1 MRVLKHIKAIG
12 LSLVMMTSLCLTSL
26 IGSGGSVIA
35 NASNSYF
42 PLFDIKTDG
51 IAGNSSTGVHDD
63 GNYPA
68 WYDTLDFTKPYN
80 GGSGNI
86 YYDSGNFFRTNP
98 DIHFCVPDASRT
110 SSFTRLNSFSLKLTV
125 PDCFEF
131 DFLSIYNLSY
141 QHNSGSR
148 EQSELIC
155 DKFNI
160 NFDDNSHTLIITA
173 KNLQDNSFYTP
184 RYNSSISSN
193 RQVPSSIDDVPVF
206 AYWVS
211 PNFHMKNSA
220 DSDISSY
227 VQNDKFVFDNI
238 KVNYVLNGVDH
249 EYTNTWKQKLQ
260 INTTQLKAYDTDST
274 KAKANYFTTYSDDMH
289 VYYDVVMTIQNK
301 DVVSNWSV
309 TNTFNQDDL
318 TYNGV
323 KVLRDPNYHKYFD
336 DKYFDVSVK
345 DGKVV
350 VKAVNND
357 SDENFVQ
364 NSRGHYFSVTF
375 DFTIKD
381 PSSMAEL
388 VKTQPV
394 KLPSHVNLIVNDDSV
409 SKAEA
414 TVTLISPSSITE
426 TFDDLTN
433 KHTISNNV
441 HQTVTSKGQIT
452 FGNDMNSDVKIVNT
466 VSGGKE
472 IPNFTSF
479 KLFDENELDIT
490 NDYGSVTLNSN
501 GKYEY
506 TIKSEKI
513 QELKGKIYNYEITYD
528 LDFDNANQTTL
539 NETFTG
545 KSELVLDLD
554 DNRFYRDSDTIT
566 LYRSG
571 VNAPTN
577 SFDKSILENK
587 QAEAV
592 YTVSDIVDTKTEDYY
607 YNQYELKGALDDNLQ
622 YKSAKVVDE
631 NNADASAKFTVTQ
644 DGNGAKAVAKDV
656 NNSDFYGHTYKLQIT
671 AGVKSE
677 NTLNSL
683 QSDNGVVTLE
693 NAGQGTLTVNNAD
706 WTVNSNIQVKVVD
719 KSRLEALV
727 QQAQLKQETEYTP
740 QTWGPFNTELSEAN
754 GVLQNDD
761 ADQSAV
767 DSAYSEL
774 ESAMNSLVEKA
785 DKTQLQAL
793 VQQAVTKQ
801 QNDYTTATWTPFSSK
816 LAAAQS
822 VLQDDN
828 ASQTSVDN
836 AKNELQ
842 SAMDGLVQ
850 RGNKEELRGLVE
862 QGNAKQQKDYT
873 PDTWGSFDAKLKAAQ
888 GVLDNVDA
896 TQGEVDTAKDDL
908 KQAMDAL
915 REKADKSKLQDL
927 VNQGNA
933 LNKNDYTK
941 DSQSALEQAL
951 QSAQGVLDDDNA
963 QSSQV
968 EDEYNKLKK
977 VIDGLEKKPDKSE
990 LQKAVERADALN
1002 PDDYTDDSKAGLD
1015 DAVKKAKEV
1024 LDDPD
1029 ASKDDVDNAL
1039 KDLNDVLDKLT
1050 EKADKSELQKT
1061 VDKAHEINPD
1071 DYLSDSLPDFNEAL
1085 ENAESVLAD
1094 NNATQD
1100 DVDNA
1105 KNALEDAMSNLEKK
1119 PDKSDLKNLV
1129 DKAEMLDPDDYTD
1142 DNKSK
1147 LQNAIDNAKD
1157 VIDNEEATQEDVD
1170 SAKDELQNV
1179 LDNLEK
1185 KPDKTKLQ
1193 NLVDEANE
1201 LNPEEDNEDVQNFK
1215 DALENAQK
1223 VLDDPDAT
1231 QQNIDNAYDRLKEA
1245 MDKLTGKE
1253 YTDKSELQDI
1263 IDRADKLDPDKYED
1277 PSEFNEALKHAKDV
1291 LNDENATQQDI
1302 DDAVKRLQDAMDNLK
1317 LKDTD
1322 TDKNDN
1328 EDNKDTGAVATTTNN
1343 NNNKD
1348 DSDKESKPKALQPI
1362 EPLFVDDSGNQDY
1375 DNNVEMTPVEIPDTT
1390 QMIYSPDTGNKFMD
1404 YLPVAILLAVFAA
1417 GLIFVAIRIIKKR
1430 EKDI

>member
-1 MRVLKHIKAIG
+1 MRVLKHIKALG

-26 IGSGGSVIA
+26 IGSGGMVA
-35 NASNSYF
+35 NA
-42 PLFDIKTDG
+42 DVVETDLSRENN
-51 IAGNSSTGVHDD
+51 ISITDD
-63 GNYPA
+63 GMQLAYAKFGLMGCSPSPGKSTEYRSESGVFA
-68 WYDTLDFTKPYN
+68 GF
-80 GGSGNI
+80 GSYRFHCEACI
-86 YYDSGNFFRTNP
+86 P
-98 DIHFCVPDASRT
+98 DVSKI
-110 SSFTRLNSFSLKLTV
+110 SSFKRMNSLEIKFKV
-125 PDCFEF
+125 PDCFTYADEILIRDNNDTLSDDKLSSSF
-131 DFLSIYNLSY
+131 DIAWSENEHTLTVIPNNLS
-141 QHNSGSR
+141 
-148 EQSELIC
+148 
-155 DKFNI
+155 
-160 NFDDNSHTLIITA
+160 DDGFYKCMSTH
-173 KNLQDNSFYTP
+173 SYTP
-184 RYNSSISSN
+184 PSYNTSINDISM
-193 RQVPSSIDDVPVF
+193 PVF
-206 AYWVS
+206 LRGFFPVFYL
-211 PNFHMKNSA
+211 NTNT
-220 DSDISSY
+220 DISSY
-227 VQNDKFVFDNI
+227 VSDDTSCFKGFELSVI
-238 KVNYVLNGVDH
+238 INGVTH
-249 EYTNTWKQKLQ
+249 TYTYSECNVYHSYDSVLSGTGTVMGS
-260 INTTQLKAYDTDST
+260 IYYDTDCTVEYGTSSDYYIEPIILPQDKNIIT
-274 KAKANYFTTYSDDMH
+274 SISMKYTFNDEYLTYSDIEYRTHDGALHTSRNDVSQFFDVSTTNNTVTVVANDEDFIKNWRGHNLSMCMH
-289 VYYDVVMTIQNK
+289 FKIKDGLSITEPVKLSNQISVAVNNVTTDYDKCHLILTP
-301 DVVSNWSV
+301 SLSSV
-309 TNTFNQDDL
+309 TNQLENSS
-318 TYNGV
+318 
-323 KVLRDPNYHKYFD
+323 
-336 DKYFDVSVK
+336 DKYRLNDYE
-345 DGKVV
+345 
-350 VKAVNND
+350 NN
-357 SDENFVQ
+357 NIT
-364 NSRGHYFSVTF
+364 SRG
-375 DFTIKD
+375 DID
-381 PSSMAEL
+381 
-388 VKTQPV
+388 
-394 KLPSHVNLIVNDDSV
+394 
-409 SKAEA
+409 
-414 TVTLISPSSITE
+414 
-426 TFDDLTN
+426 
-433 KHTISNNV
+433 
-441 HQTVTSKGQIT
+441 
-452 FGNDMNSDVKIVNT
+452 FGNDFKSSLKLIKRFSGVGSVNF
-466 VSGGKE
+466 S
-472 IPNFTSF
+472 SF
-479 KLFDENELDIT
+479 KLFDESESDVTSEYGDIT
-490 NDYGSVTLNSN
+490 NLDSEF
-501 GKYEY
+501 EY
-506 TIKSEKI
+506 AFKSEKLT
-513 QELKGKIYNYEITYD
+513 ELQGKTFTYELIYNIIN
-528 LDFDNANQTTL
+528 DNANRSTINGSATDKMVL
-539 NETFTG
+539 ET
-545 KSELVLDLD
+545 
-554 DNRFYRDSDTIT
+554 DSTYIDSNIVTI
-566 LYRSG
+566 YRSG

-607 YNQYELKGALDDNLQ
+607 YNQYELKGILDDNLQ

-631 NNADASAKFTVTQ
+631 NNADVSAKFTVTQ

-656 NNSDFYGHTYKLQIT
+656 NDSDFYGHTYKLQIT
-671 AGVKSE
+671 VGVKSE

-719 KSRLEALV
+719 KSRLETLV
-727 QQAQLKQETEYTP
+727 QQAQQKQEAEYTP
-740 QTWGPFNTELSEAN
+740 QTWGPFSTELSEAN

-761 ADQSAV
+761 ADQSMI

-850 RGNKEELRGLVE
+850 RGNKEELRRLVE

-873 PDTWGSFDAKLKAAQ
+873 PDTWGPFDAKLKAAQ

-1142 DNKSK
+1142 DSKSK

-1277 PSEFNEALKHAKDV
+1277 PSEFNEALKHTKDV